1 MEKYSDRKGCE
12 RSKKDDTNRYKYKDR
27 ISRKDSDSDYDSHSK
42 RSKSRHKHSK
52 SCSQKYK
59 KYRYRDFSDSRESR
73 KKSSKHKS
81 RRRSSSSSSSSSPSD
96 SSDSSSS
103 NSSSDSTKL
112 LEKLQKQR
120 QKQIED
126 KKRQKELMKATET
139 PEEKRLR
146 RLKKKEA
153 KERKRKERMGWD
165 NDYLHYTNTDNPF
178 GDGNLL
184 STFVWSKKLE
194 KEGLLG
200 VSREEL
206 EIRNRHKQ
214 EENKRELEKVKK
226 RRQERELE
234 RQQREEEMT
243 MLQRGKEAAQL
254 EQWARQE
261 DQFHLEQARLRSRI
275 RIQDGRAKPID
286 LLAKYIS
293 AEEEVD
299 AVEMHEP
306 YTYLRGLH
314 VKDLEDLIED
324 IKVYKELERGK
335 NLDYW
340 NDITVIVEDEL
351 HKLRKLERSEYEVA
365 VGRREGIHESVAK
378 DVTAIFKGKTAA
390 QLEAL
395 QLQIEAKIT
404 GKPEGVDIGYWES
417 LLSQLKAHMARA
429 RLRDRH
435 QENLRKKLEV
445 LIAEQGVARTENEIE
460 SSQPVD
466 EQPEKQEEQAANT
479 VTEKSEESQSDDD
492 QENNNAA
499 DDLLS
504 ESFCEYESGGYSPK
518 YIPYSQLEPG
528 TLVTLEEDDN
538 QRLEYARN
546 QVLSTGR
553 KIQNVMTAEE
563 QAMHREARKNM
574 NSDEAQF
581 SVESSLEAQ
590 IYLWSDKYRPRK
602 PRYFNRVHTGFEWNK
617 YNQTHYDMD
626 NPPPKIVQGYKFN
639 IFYPDLIDKNTT
651 PEYFLMKRG
660 ASLHNEPER
669 PKTANLEKPTVLDPD
684 LVDKLDMSL
693 LSKELL
699 VDSMMRFRLSKAI
712 SGGTSSFPS
721 SSRYRQNVTGV
732 ERRRQ
737 QYSAASNGEVSW
749 CSGPFS
755 IRHKRRSFEQI
766 LDSRFSHIDVS
777 VVSSRMQK
785 QARISGQDVASTK
798 KSLDNTKLD
807 DNNNRNGTANHKVS
821 SLSTLKKKSSRP
833 TIQNDLEV
841 FTASSTKSAPEP
853 CKSCGKPDQP
863 ERFHSHP
870 KGSQPKAKDSC
881 TISKSRTTIPKTVQK
896 PIALNFRS
904 DKGKNKVEEMVV
916 QDFKSGNL
924 QVRSNGSS
932 RPSSAPIKK
941 GPRTITCYIC
951 GREFGTASFPI
962 HEPRCMQKWERENNS
977 LPVNQRRPTPQRPDI
992 AINHSEWNAVA
1003 WEESQAQLVPCSKC
1017 GRTFLPER
1025 LTVHQKSCKAS
1036 IKNTEPEKAESFLS
1050 EKSPGTSRVGPPM
1063 LTCQSCGRNFGTKSI
1078 KIHEPQCI
1086 KRMQIEKEKQSSQSR
1101 KKDSI
1106 RQQKSEMMNV
1116 QENLSSPTG
1125 DNVQKK
1131 MVTCYICGRDF
1142 GSTSIAI
1149 HEPQC
1154 LKKWHVENQ
1163 KLPPGQRRKEPER
1176 PEIIYARNLET
1187 GDITVDLDA
1196 MAEASWKSHLSQL
1209 VPCKQCGR
1217 TFNPDRVSVHE
1228 RSCKVSYSYH
1238 KQPAGTN
1245 NNHKQ

>member
-1 MEKYSDRKGCE
+1 MEKYSHRKGRE
-12 RSKKDDTNRYKYKDR
+12 GSKKDDTNRYKYKRR
-27 ISRKDSDSDYDSHSK
+27 ISHKDSDSDYDSHSK

-52 SCSQKYK
+52 SCSQRYK
-59 KYRYRDFSDSRESR
+59 KCRYRDSSESRESR

-445 LIAEQGVARTENEIE
+445 LIAEQGVARTENETE

-492 QENNNAA
+492 QETNNAA

-504 ESFCEYESGGYSPK
+504 ESFCEYETGGYSPK

-574 NSDEAQF
+574 SSDEAQF

-732 ERRRQ
+732 ERQRQ
-737 QYSAASNGEVSW
+737 QYSSASNGEVSW

-785 QARISGQDVASTK
+785 QARISRQYAASTK

-807 DNNNRNGTANHKVS
+807 DNNNRNGTVSHKVS

-870 KGSQPKAKDSC
+870 KGSQPKAKDSS

-904 DKGKNKVEEMVV
+904 DKSKNKVEEMLV
-916 QDFKSGNL
+916 QDFKSGYL
-924 QVRSNGSS
+924 QERSNGSS

-977 LPVNQRRPTPQRPDI
+977 LPVNQRRPIPQRPDI

-1003 WEESQAQLVPCSKC
+1003 WEESQAQLIPCSKC

-1025 LTVHQKSCKAS
+1025 LTVHQKSCKGS
-1036 IKNTEPEKAESFLS
+1036 IKNSEPEKAESFLS

-1086 KRMQIEKEKQSSQSR
+1086 KRMQIEKEKQSSQPR

-1131 MVTCYICGRDF
+1131 TVTCYICGRDF

-1154 LKKWHVENQ
+1154 LRKWHVENQ
-1163 KLPPGQRRKEPER
+1163 KLSPSQRRKEPER

-1238 KQPAGTN
+1238 KQPAATN
-1245 NNHKQ
+1245 SNHKQ

>member
-1 MEKYSDRKGCE
+1 MEKYSRRTDYE
-12 RSKKDDTNRYKYKDR
+12 RSRKEDKDRYRRKDR
-27 ISRKDSDSDYDSHSK
+27 ISRRNNDSDYESRS
-42 RSKSRHKHSK
+42 RSSKSKHKHSK
-52 SCSQKYK
+52 NSSEKYK
-59 KYRYRDFSDSRESR
+59 KSKHRESSESRESR
-73 KKSSKHKS
+73 KKLSKRKS
-81 RRRSSSSSSSSSPSD
+81 RKRSTSSSSSSSSN
-96 SSDSSSS
+96 SSESNSSSFS
-103 NSSSDSTKL
+103 DSSSDSTKL

-120 QKQIED
+120 QKQLEER
-126 KKRQKELMKATET
+126 KRQKELMKATET

-445 LIAEQGVARTENEIE
+445 LIAEQGVSRTENEPE
-460 SSQPVD
+460 DSQVVSDAPV
-466 EQPEKQEEQAANT
+466 EQTEKQDEPSTNV
-479 VTEKSEESQSDDD
+479 VTEKSEESQSDDE
-492 QENNNAA
+492 QETTNAA

-574 NSDEAQF
+574 GSDEAQF

-651 PEYFLMKRG
+651 PEYFLSSIGKK
-660 ASLHNEPER
+660 EER
-669 PKTANLEKPTVLDPD
+669 PKTANLEKPSVLDPK

-699 VDSMMRFRLSKAI
+699 SDSMTRFRYTKTI
-712 SGGTSSFPS
+712 SGGV
-721 SSRYRQNVTGV
+721 SSRCKEVVTTG
-732 ERRRQ
+732 EQ
-737 QYSAASNGEVSW
+737 QQQQRPMSNSVAATWSNGLS
-749 CSGPFS
+749 SQ
-755 IRHKRRSFEQI
+755 RQKRRSFEQI
-766 LDSRFSHIDVS
+766 LDLRLGQLDVTAES
-777 VVSSRMQK
+777 PRMQK
-785 QARISGQDVASTK
+785 QARTTGQDVAALK
-798 KSLDNTKLD
+798 KGNDNRKLD
-807 DNNNRNGTANHKVS
+807 DNNNRNGTTHKVS

-841 FTASSTKSAPEP
+841 FTSASTKGAPEP

-870 KGSQPKAKDSC
+870 KATQQKLKEGPTSSKTKASLPKS
-881 TISKSRTTIPKTVQK
+881 VQK
-896 PIALNFRS
+896 PVALNFRS
-904 DKGKNKVEEMVV
+904 DKCKNKAEEVA
-916 QDFKSGNL
+916 QEAKLKSDCPQGH
-924 QVRSNGSS
+924 VSPPS

-977 LPVNQRRPTPQRPDI
+977 LPANQRRPTPQRPDV
-992 AINHSEWNAVA
+992 AIDHSDWNTAA
-1003 WEESQAQLVPCSKC
+1003 WEKSQEQLIPCPKC
-1017 GRTFLPER
+1017 ARTFLSER
-1025 LTVHQKSCKAS
+1025 LPVHQRSCKGS
-1036 IKNTEPEKAESFLS
+1036 LKNSDT
-1050 EKSPGTSRVGPPM
+1050 EKSENSLQEKSAGSSRSRPP
-1063 LTCQSCGRNFGTKSI
+1063 TVACQNCGRNFGTKSI
-1078 KIHEPQCI
+1078 KIHEPQCV
-1086 KRMQIEKEKQSSQSR
+1086 KRSQVENVKQSANRRGESHGQTKLETVS
-1101 KKDSI
+1101 
-1106 RQQKSEMMNV
+1106 M
-1116 QENLSSPTG
+1116 QELSNSPTG
-1125 DNVQKK
+1125 DQQKRT
-1131 MVTCYICGRDF
+1131 VTCYICGRDF
-1142 GSTSIAI
+1142 GSSSVAI

-1154 LKKWHVENQ
+1154 LKKWHAENE
-1163 KLPPGQRRKEPER
+1163 KLPPGQRRKEPQK
-1176 PEIIYARNLET
+1176 PEVLYTRDPESGNMV
-1187 GDITVDLDA
+1187 VDVMA
-1196 MAEASWKSHLSQL
+1196 MAEANWKSHLNQL
-1209 VPCKQCGR
+1209 VPCKHCGR
-1217 TFNPDRVSVHE
+1217 TFNPDRVTVHE
-1228 RSCKVSYSYH
+1228 RSCK
-1238 KQPAGTN
+1238 GN
-1245 NNHKQ
+1245 R